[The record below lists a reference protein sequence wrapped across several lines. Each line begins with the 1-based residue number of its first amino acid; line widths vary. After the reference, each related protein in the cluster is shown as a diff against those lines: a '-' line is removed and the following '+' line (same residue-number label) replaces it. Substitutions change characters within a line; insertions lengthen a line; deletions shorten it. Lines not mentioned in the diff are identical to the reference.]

1 MLRRVSELLHVFPKF
16 SVTEVLMEVTG
27 ADELRA
33 QEMPVRMTAGCHDE
47 DAAALYVEDAEA
59 LHGSVEWYWNARDRF
74 NGIK

>member
-1 MLRRVSELLHVFPKF
+1 
-16 SVTEVLMEVTG
+16 MEVTG